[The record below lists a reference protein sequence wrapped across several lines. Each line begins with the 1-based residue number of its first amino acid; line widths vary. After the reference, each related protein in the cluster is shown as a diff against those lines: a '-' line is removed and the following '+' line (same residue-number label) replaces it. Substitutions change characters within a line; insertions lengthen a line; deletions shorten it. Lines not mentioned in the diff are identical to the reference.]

1 MKIRIGIPEKVID
14 SEDEKFMVK
23 WVDGEYL
30 IKLPKDII
38 DLKINSITPDKE
50 NIQITNYETY
60 EEDGNIY
67 IKIKTKNETPEF
79 YTITLDCTITPN
91 PGSPSQDEE
100 VELYAFNKNAVG
112 DYLPDEVEDIYD
124 VNDNSNT
131 EEIIGYTTR
140 TISFVA
146 SNSLVTGQRASNYDE
161 KGNIAISPKIAYV
174 SKSQRT
180 AQIDLSVINNY
191 SGTIGEIDI
200 LGKIPTKGN
209 TFVINGNDLGSTYST
224 TMTNEGIQIPE
235 ELKEAGVTI
244 YYSEQINPTK
254 DLSEPS
260 NGWTTSPTDFSKV
273 KSFLID
279 LGDYVLQPKETHT
292 FTYEVNIPEGLDYN
306 EVSYSNHGVYFTLNT
321 NEGKLYEQTE
331 PAKLGL
337 MIAEPYNIEITK
349 YERKTDTVVPGAT
362 YSVQEDGGDEVIGIT
377 NENGKLTIKNLFA
390 ENRYTLKETISP
402 DGYELNTEEIKFEV
416 YEENGELKL
425 QLNSGT
431 VRKAEMATNEH
442 GDKVLKIEVEDGKTE
457 DKVTVPVIIIS
468 MMKKMED
475 IRQIK

>member
-1 MKIRIGIPEKVID
+1 MYTQTSVGEEESTDYDTALYIYPITGVGMDLDDNDYYTDKVIVSTQQERDMKIRIGIHENKIN
-14 SEDEKFMVK
+14 STEEKFLAK

-50 NIQITNYETY
+50 NIQITSYETY
-60 EEDGNIY
+60 EEEGNIY

-112 DYLPDEVEDIYD
+112 EYQPDEVEDIYD
-124 VNDNSNT
+124 VNNNGNT

-161 KGNIAISPKIAYV
+161 KGSIAISPKLAYV
-174 SKSQRT
+174 TKSQRT
-180 AQIDLSVINNY
+180 ATIEMSVVNNY

-200 LGKIPTKGN
+200 LGKIPTQGN
-209 TFVINGNDLGSTYST
+209 TYAINGNDLGSTYNT
-224 TMTNEGIQIPE
+224 IMTPEGIQVPDA
-235 ELKEAGVTI
+235 LKDKVTI

-254 DLSEPS
+254 DLDEPN
-260 NGWTTSPTDFSKV
+260 NGWTTTPTEFSKV

-279 LGDYVLQPKETHT
+279 LGDYVLAQKESHT

-306 EVSYSNHGVYFTLNT
+306 EVSYSHHGVYFTLNT
-321 NEGKLYEQTE
+321 NAGTLDEQTE

-349 YERKTDTVVPGAT
+349 YERKTNNTVSGAT
-362 YSVQEDGGDEVIGIT
+362 YSVAEDGGDEVIGIT
-377 NENGKLTIKNLFA
+377 NEEGKLTIKDLFA
-390 ENRYTLKETISP
+390 E
-402 DGYELNTEEIKFEV
+402 
-416 YEENGELKL
+416 
-425 QLNSGT
+425 QCH
-431 VRKAEMATNEH
+431 EH
-442 GDKVLKIEVEDGKTE
+442 E
-457 DKVTVPVIIIS
+457 
-468 MMKKMED
+468 
-475 IRQIK
+475 R